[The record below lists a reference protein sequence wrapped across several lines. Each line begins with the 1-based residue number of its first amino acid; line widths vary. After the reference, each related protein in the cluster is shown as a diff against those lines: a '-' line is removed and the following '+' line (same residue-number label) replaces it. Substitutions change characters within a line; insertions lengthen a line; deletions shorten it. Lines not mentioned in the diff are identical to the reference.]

1 MMDIGQAGY
10 KCTAIAP
17 NIDLQGTVHPDLWAI
32 EITEG
37 KFEGLKYKY
46 TNWAIKIEEPYRQLE
61 AEPKR
66 RLLFDFD
73 IMTEPP
79 NGIDCSK
86 KNLEMLSMMG
96 NILLDILVNT
106 AKIPKTK

>member
-1 MMDIGQAGY
+1 MMGIGQAGY

-17 NIDLQGTVHPDLWAI
+17 NIDLQGIAHPDLWAV

-46 TNWAIKIEEPYRQLE
+46 TKWSIKTEESVLE
-61 AEPKR
+61 DKTKR

-73 IMTEPP
+73 VLEDPQT
-79 NGIDCSK
+79 GIECTK

-106 AKIPKTK
+106 AKIPKIR